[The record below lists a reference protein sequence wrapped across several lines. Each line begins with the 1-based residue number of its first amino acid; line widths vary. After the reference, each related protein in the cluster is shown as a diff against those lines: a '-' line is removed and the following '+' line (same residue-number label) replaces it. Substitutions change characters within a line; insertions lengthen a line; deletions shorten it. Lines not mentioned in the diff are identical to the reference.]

1 MGCDACNGVGIL
13 TSRNLEQQ
21 NFPQPKKNKKVIYN
35 MGNNEFT
42 DDRDKAAG
50 ILLQKHFPNIHQL
63 LDINESDYKCGIV
76 GVCRIPA
83 LNLSEI
89 PKIAEPK
96 NYRSV
101 AKSKGGAIIGIER

>member
-1 MGCDACNGVGIL
+1 MGCYACNGVGIL
-13 TSRNLEQQ
+13 TSRNFEQQ
-21 NFPQPKKNKKVIYN
+21 NFSEPKKKKVSYN
-35 MGNNEFT
+35 IGNNEFT

-63 LDINESDYKCGIV
+63 LDIKESDYECGMV
-76 GVCRIPA
+76 GLCRIPA

-96 NYRSV
+96 KYQSV
-101 AKSKGGAIIGIER
+101 ARSKGRAMIGVER